1 MKDLTLPCILVS
13 QGPSKSGASS
23 NRRASSNDLQ
33 VVIFC
38 LFVQFI
44 WFGENNGHWQT
55 PLNDN
60 SQPQAIVSRLF
71 IQIS

>member
-33 VVIFC
+33 KVVFSVC
-38 LFVQFI
+38 LFNS
-44 WFGENNGHWQT
+44 FGLVKTMVIGKF
-55 PLNDN
+55 L
-60 SQPQAIVSRLF
+60 
-71 IQIS
+71 